1 MGKGLWQPIREV
13 SCNFHSIGEPI
24 YWSTNSQK
32 ISNLLNSSSQRKHLN
47 YIESDSISEMSL
59 IK

>member
-1 MGKGLWQPIREV
+1 MGKGLRQPIREV
-13 SCNFHSIGEPI
+13 SCNFLSTGEPI

-32 ISNLLNSSSQRKHLN
+32 ISNLLNSSSQRKYLN
-47 YIESDSISEMSL
+47 YIESESISEKSL